1 MSNEH
6 YSRDELL
13 AFGFAEV
20 GSNVSV
26 SRKSSLYAISGSL
39 GSNIR
44 IDDFC
49 ILKGRIRIGSYVH
62 VSSHCSLSGAR
73 GEVTMSDCAGLSSHV
88 SIFTGSDTYEQNFL
102 NGPTVPPEYV
112 KTITGNVRIG
122 QAVVVGAHTVV
133 LPGVDIGD
141 GASIGAMCIVAKN
154 CEPGAVYASGSG
166 RPRRV
171 ATRDVDVI
179 LAKVQHLIDNLG
191 PGHPPRE

>member
-62 VSSHCSLSGAR
+62 VGSHCSLSGAR
-73 GEVTMSDCAGLSSHV
+73 AEVSIAECVSLSTRV
-88 SIFTGSDTYEQNFL
+88 TIFTGTDSYTDACL
-102 NGPTVPPEYV
+102 NGPMVPHEFV
-112 KTITGNVRIG
+112 RTSSGTVRIG
-122 QAVVVGAHTVV
+122 QGVIIGAHTVI
-133 LPGVDIGD
+133 LPNVEIGD
-141 GASIGAMCIVAKN
+141 GASIGAMCIVNDSCAA
-154 CEPGAVYASGSG
+154 GSIVVSGGG
-166 RPRRV
+166 RPRTIS
-171 ATRDVDVI
+171 TRDADAI
-179 LAKVQHLIDNLG
+179 LAQVRQVQASQA
-191 PGHPPRE
+191 